1 MLVVVLMSM
10 MLMTSLGTA
19 LALTTLTE
27 MTIAGNYR
35 EATEAFYA
43 AEAAVEWAIHD
54 LSASDWNAVTTTEP
68 YVAGRLAEIIPAAAD
83 SRMRVSVRVTRPPPA
98 ENDLDAGLEV
108 LVVVGEAYGTGG
120 SRRAIEITLAREAA
134 SDASDAGPIH
144 VLYWRELT

>member
-1 MLVVVLMSM
+1 
-10 MLMTSLGTA
+10 
-19 LALTTLTE
+19 

-54 LSASDWNAVTTTEP
+54 LSAADWNVTTTVP

-98 ENDLDAGLEV
+98 EEDLDAGLEV
-108 LVVVGEAYGTGG
+108 LVVVGEAYGAGG
-120 SRRAIEITLAREAA
+120 SRRAIQITLAREAA